1 MIRLGDAF
9 LMLALSVLFL
19 HLIEWIGMM
28 MTCPFNFESSNN
40 TSMKAPQEC
49 IQAYTPYPGRRKR
62 SVDGHIRYKYD
73 PFYVPYFPRIT
84 GAVIRPSFDYF
95 MIIDLKIRQA
105 AAYGFGVMGMNDGP
119 VYARACVEAL
129 PRLCTM
135 IGAPNSRAPE
145 NNTAT
150 ENAVSAVTKILKY
163 NNSCLDNI
171 DKYNGS
177 TSARIAE
184 DTEETPNVYGY
195 LCDLIESYNPVII
208 GQDNANVPNV
218 IKLFTDA
225 FAKSSIEVDSVV
237 GQRMILI
244 LRHVQT
250 IPTIFQ
256 TCMNVLTN
264 EERQALENA
273 LNAKTSPQNYQTGSS
288 NHIMNHH
295 HHHHHVP

>member
-1 MIRLGDAF
+1 
-9 LMLALSVLFL
+9 
-19 HLIEWIGMM
+19 
-28 MTCPFNFESSNN
+28 
-40 TSMKAPQEC
+40 
-49 IQAYTPYPGRRKR
+49 
-62 SVDGHIRYKYD
+62 
-73 PFYVPYFPRIT
+73 
-84 GAVIRPSFDYF
+84 

-171 DKYNGS
+171 DKNTLFKENLMFEFFFS
-177 TSARIAE
+177 VR
-184 DTEETPNVYGY
+184 
-195 LCDLIESYNPVII
+195 YNPVII

>member
-1 MIRLGDAF
+1 
-9 LMLALSVLFL
+9 
-19 HLIEWIGMM
+19 
-28 MTCPFNFESSNN
+28 
-40 TSMKAPQEC
+40 
-49 IQAYTPYPGRRKR
+49 
-62 SVDGHIRYKYD
+62 
-73 PFYVPYFPRIT
+73 
-84 GAVIRPSFDYF
+84 

-163 NNSCLDNI
+163 NNS
-171 DKYNGS
+171 Y
-177 TSARIAE
+177 
-184 DTEETPNVYGY
+184 TEETPNVYGY

>member
-171 DKYNGS
+171 DKENLMFEFFFS
-177 TSARIAE
+177 VR
-184 DTEETPNVYGY
+184 
-195 LCDLIESYNPVII
+195 YNPVII